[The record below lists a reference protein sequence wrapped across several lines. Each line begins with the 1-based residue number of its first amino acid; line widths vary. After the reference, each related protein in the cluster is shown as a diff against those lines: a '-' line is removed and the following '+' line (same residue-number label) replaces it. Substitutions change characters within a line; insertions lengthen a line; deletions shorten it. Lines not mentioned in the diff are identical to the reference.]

1 MAAEQGQ
8 HGLREIGP
16 KLLRWAAD
24 TRSLRAAWD
33 YLREY
38 GGSAPGPSNLTY
50 EDLDPKATWELL
62 RHLSQR
68 IQNGDYSLGPM
79 RRRQIPKGDG
89 LHTRD
94 LTLINIE
101 DRVVQRAI
109 VDTIQPILERTF
121 DDCSYG
127 FRPGR
132 NRLQAWAQAS
142 AILQRERRYWWV
154 VADVKDAFPS
164 VPLRRLIDVLN
175 RRFPTADGL
184 LQLIEQCI
192 DIGQTGKGLLQ
203 GAPLSPLLLNVYLD
217 HFLDRVWRKHCP
229 KLPLLRTADDML
241 ILCTTEYEARMAY
254 DSLERSCNL
263 QACCSNSPRA
273 QVSVMFVMSE
283 RNGWALG
290 LKYGEKSR
298 ALGWLVKRWITCTV
312 R

>member
-1 MAAEQGQ
+1 MTSSLGWRADYKQPASAHVRAEAVIRHCGDVRSFLRRRERATLMAAEQGQ

-121 DDCSYG
+121 DDCSHG
-127 FRPGR
+127 FRPGATDC
-132 NRLQAWAQAS
+132 RLG
-142 AILQRERRYWWV
+142 RRPRQ
-154 VADVKDAFPS
+154 FCS
-164 VPLRRLIDVLN
+164 
-175 RRFPTADGL
+175 GS
-184 LQLIEQCI
+184 
-192 DIGQTGKGLLQ
+192 GGTGG
-203 GAPLSPLLLNVYLD
+203 S
-217 HFLDRVWRKHCP
+217 
-229 KLPLLRTADDML
+229 
-241 ILCTTEYEARMAY
+241 
-254 DSLERSCNL
+254 
-263 QACCSNSPRA
+263 
-273 QVSVMFVMSE
+273 
-283 RNGWALG
+283 
-290 LKYGEKSR
+290 
-298 ALGWLVKRWITCTV
+298 
-312 R
+312 